1 MSRENLVISG
11 NSVIRQTEIYRN
23 RMVRLK
29 IHFTTEIKEG
39 IKNVIGTRPLKNIP
53 FAPIFAQIRIM
64 ATKSDVFKDLDY
76 SALYQGNTIDPMSLF
91 QIYPVRQA
99 DYKVL

>member
-1 MSRENLVISG
+1 MSRENSIISG
-11 NSVIRQTEIYRN
+11 NRVIRQTEIYRKM
-23 RMVRLK
+23 MVRLK
-29 IHFTTEIKEG
+29 IDLKREIKEG
-39 IKNVIGTRPLKNIP
+39 IKNVMGTRPLKNFP

-64 ATKSDVFKDLDY
+64 ATKSNDFKGLDY